1 MDKFDDI
8 PIKELNKTEAY
19 QQQVNVDS
27 TNIDDEGD
35 TLPINE
41 QIEHQNWRVRMRAYK
56 QITELFNNQYSKE
69 CIKSTFE

>member
-35 TLPINE
+35 TLPKNE
-41 QIEHQNWRVRMRAYK
+41 HIEHKKWRVRMRAYK

>member
-41 QIEHQNWRVRMRAYK
+41 QIEHQTWRVRMRAYK
-56 QITELFNNQYSKE
+56 LITELFNNQYSKE